1 MLGGSGM
8 KYSEF
13 KTEVEKLGYIVKN
26 KNEAH
31 IYVSD
36 ADGLTIARVGKLH
49 AVEMATDFMKF
60 TTITRLEH
68 KLLIYTHCKNL
79 AETPLAERE
88 EEKRYWLQR
97 IEPPILGE
105 QDPRYLFYTRV
116 GGYYD
121 IGTTKSEWRNVIKT
135 IFTESEISKMD
146 ITGFEKI
153 EVAP

>member
-1 MLGGSGM
+1 M

-13 KTEVEKLGYIVKN
+13 KTEVEKLGFCVDVDR
-26 KNEAH
+26 AP
-31 IYVSD
+31 IYVD
-36 ADGLTIARVGKLH
+36 KIKGGETLIAIGK
-49 AVEMATDFMKF
+49 
-60 TTITRLEH
+60 H
-68 KLLIYTHCKNL
+68 KRFSVDPGWSGFRNLSENEQLAIYNL
-79 AETPLAERE
+79 AHALAITPLAERE

-135 IFTESEISKMD
+135 IFTESEIAQMD
-146 ITGFEKI
+146 ITGFEK
-153 EVAP
+153 EPVE

>member
-1 MLGGSGM
+1 M
-8 KYSEF
+8 KYSELDAYLELTRWENERDDYHI
-13 KTEVEKLGYIVKN
+13 KVYRNGYTVAEVGLWEQYNIRILDPTQMTE
-26 KNEAH
+26 
-31 IYVSD
+31 
-36 ADGLTIARVGKLH
+36 GLYR
-49 AVEMATDFMKF
+49 
-60 TTITRLEH
+60 RLTE
-68 KLLIYTHCKNL
+68 L
-79 AETPLAERE
+79 AKTPLAERE

-153 EVAP
+153 EVTP

>member
-1 MLGGSGM
+1 M

-13 KTEVEKLGYIVKN
+13 KAEVEKMGYWVDIDH
-26 KNEAH
+26 AP
-31 IYVSD
+31 IYVDKSER
-36 ADGLTIARVGKLH
+36 GETIIAIGKHKRFSVDPSWSGFH
-49 AVEMATDFMKF
+49 AIPEENQIA
-60 TTITRLEH
+60 
-68 KLLIYTHCKNL
+68 IYNL
-79 AETPLAERE
+79 AHALTVTPLAERE

-121 IGTTKSEWRNVIKT
+121 TGTTKSEWRNVIKT
-135 IFTESEISKMD
+135 IFTESEIAEMD

-153 EVAP
+153 EVTP

>member
-1 MLGGSGM
+1 M

-13 KTEVEKLGYIVKN
+13 KNNVKLIGFETKESN
-26 KNEAH
+26 RD
-31 IYVSD
+31 IYVERIRETVISVSKEFRFGVD
-36 ADGLTIARVGKLH
+36 TGWTGFSKEQENVL
-49 AVEMATDFMKF
+49 
-60 TTITRLEH
+60 LE
-68 KLLIYTHCKNL
+68 LYANACEL
-79 AETPLAERE
+79 AKTPLAERE

-135 IFTESEISKMD
+135 IFTESEIAEMV

-153 EVAP
+153 EVTP